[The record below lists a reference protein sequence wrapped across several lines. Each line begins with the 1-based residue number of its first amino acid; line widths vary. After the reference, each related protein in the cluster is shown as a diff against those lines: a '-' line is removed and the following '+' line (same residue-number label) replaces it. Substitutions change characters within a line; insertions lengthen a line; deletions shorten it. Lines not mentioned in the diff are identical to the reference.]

1 MKRRPAYARELAATL
16 AAGLEPLHGIAVYL
30 DRTPPQRPLL
40 ARLACFAD
48 TDPAALDWSLCRGR
62 DVVVPFA
69 DQADPDRLGRLL
81 DALKAARPRRLQ
93 AWSASGDDIR
103 FIVTADGRAATC

>member
-1 MKRRPAYARELAATL
+1 MNAPAYSRELAAL
-16 AAGLEPLHGIAVYL
+16 YRQGLEPLHGIAVYL

-62 DVVVPFA
+62 DAVVPCA
-69 DQADPDRLGRLL
+69 DQCDPDRLDRLL
-81 DALKAARPRRLQ
+81 DALTAAKPRRLQ
-93 AWSASGDDIR
+93 TWSTDGADVR
-103 FIVTADGRAATC
+103 FLILGRAATC